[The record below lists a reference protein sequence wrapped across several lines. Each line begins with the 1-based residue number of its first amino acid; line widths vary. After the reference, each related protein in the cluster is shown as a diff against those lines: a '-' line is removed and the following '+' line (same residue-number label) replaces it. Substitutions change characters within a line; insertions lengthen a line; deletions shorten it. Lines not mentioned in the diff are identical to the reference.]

1 MLYSILFTL
10 CMFFSYSDV
19 NLMWLQK
26 AATSPFIHVLCD
38 VGSLE
43 DLPQNMQ
50 ISKVLE
56 FSSDVWWLVNAYSGL
71 IIIETFQ
78 QCQWLFEKMLII
90 HSYCNCSVYNSIWNW
105 LIFSFHTLFILTA
118 SSMCSYFSKYRYV
131 RYL

>member
-1 MLYSILFTL
+1 
-10 CMFFSYSDV
+10 MFFSYSDV

-71 IIIETFQ
+71 ILETFQ
-78 QCQWLFEKMLII
+78 QCK
-90 HSYCNCSVYNSIWNW
+90 
-105 LIFSFHTLFILTA
+105 
-118 SSMCSYFSKYRYV
+118 
-131 RYL
+131 